1 MDILTITLII
11 VSVYFTLSL
20 IIKGGLML
28 MYGYF
33 MYDMFFKMDKE
44 DEEDIDFRDNP
55 DFDYDELPF

>member
-20 IIKGGLML
+20 IIKGGLRL

-33 MYDMFFKMDKE
+33 MYNTFIKMD
-44 DEEDIDFRDNP
+44 DEEDIDEVA
-55 DFDYDELPF
+55 YDEFQEDLPF

>member
-33 MYDMFFKMDKE
+33 MYNTFIKMD
-44 DEEDIDFRDNP
+44 DEEDIDEVA
-55 DFDYDELPF
+55 YDEFQEDLPF

>member
-20 IIKGGLML
+20 IIKGVLML
-28 MYGYF
+28 MYGYVLHQYF
-33 MYDMFFKMDKE
+33 IKE

>member
-55 DFDYDELPF
+55 DFVYDELPF